1 MESYK
6 TCVIED
12 LEFFTEK
19 MLQLSKEKELT
30 MTETDDIRYCV
41 NDVLLHI
48 TDGNNIEGKVMSV
61 MGGEIYELPSERII
75 RETMEKVTAEVTAE
89 FQKLLEDN

>member
-1 MESYK
+1 
-6 TCVIED
+6 
-12 LEFFTEK
+12 
-19 MLQLSKEKELT
+19 
-30 MTETDDIRYCV
+30 MTETADIRYCV

>member
-1 MESYK
+1 M
-6 TCVIED
+6 
-12 LEFFTEK
+12 
-19 MLQLSKEKELT
+19 SKEKELT

-48 TDGNNIEGKVMSV
+48 TDGNHIEGKVMSV

>member
-1 MESYK
+1 
-6 TCVIED
+6 
-12 LEFFTEK
+12 

-30 MTETDDIRYCV
+30 MTETADIRYCV